1 MSCEKETFESEKSAN
16 KKLKKIWN
24 MPNRGKKPVR
34 SYKCELCNKFHL
46 TSKERL

>member
-1 MSCEKETFESEKSAN
+1 MSCEKKSYESEKSAN

-24 MPNRGKKPVR
+24 MRNKGRKPVR

-46 TSKERL
+46 TSKTRI